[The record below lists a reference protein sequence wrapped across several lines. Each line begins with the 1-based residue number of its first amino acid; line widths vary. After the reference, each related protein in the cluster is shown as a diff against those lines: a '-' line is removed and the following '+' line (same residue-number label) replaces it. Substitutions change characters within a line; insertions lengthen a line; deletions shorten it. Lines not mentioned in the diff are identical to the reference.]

1 MGLTKKSDRLGT
13 EAIIP
18 LLFKL
23 SAPAIV
29 GMLIQSLYNIVDS
42 IYLGRLSKEALA
54 AVSLSFPVQMILVAI
69 GVGTGVGTSSLIS
82 RLLGRGATD
91 RANSVVEHVLLITL
105 FYSIIVTII
114 GVFFSSNIMSI
125 FTDNMFLINLSN
137 SYIRIILI
145 GSLALFFP
153 MVVNNVLRGE
163 GNTFVPMLTMVIGAV
178 LNIILDPF
186 LIFGIGI
193 FPELGIE
200 GAAYATIFSRAVGAI
215 FIAFILFSDRN
226 QIKLSWESFK
236 KFKFDFQIIK
246 NIYQVGFPAMALQL
260 SASVMIAG
268 VNMIIANYN
277 TLAIAVFGI
286 YFRLQSFI
294 FLPIVGLNQ
303 GYMPIVG
310 YNYGHNKPLRMKKTI
325 KYGLMVSFLF
335 TIVGF
340 VIFQVFPRQ
349 LILLFNKNQE
359 LLEIGTVAL
368 KRVSMAFP
376 IMGPALV
383 ASTTFQAVGKG
394 FPSLIHSVTRQIVI
408 LLPLMYLMG
417 EFYGL
422 ATLWLALPIAELI
435 AALIVGVWLFVTM
448 RDVFARMKEKNE
460 RQKRM
465 ESKESL
471 S

>member
-1 MGLTKKSDRLGT
+1 
-13 EAIIP
+13 
-18 LLFKL
+18 
-23 SAPAIV
+23 
-29 GMLIQSLYNIVDS
+29 
-42 IYLGRLSKEALA
+42 
-54 AVSLSFPVQMILVAI
+54 
-69 GVGTGVGTSSLIS
+69 
-82 RLLGRGATD
+82 
-91 RANSVVEHVLLITL
+91 
-105 FYSIIVTII
+105 
-114 GVFFSSNIMSI
+114 
-125 FTDNMFLINLSN
+125 
-137 SYIRIILI
+137 
-145 GSLALFFP
+145 
-153 MVVNNVLRGE
+153 
-163 GNTFVPMLTMVIGAV
+163 
-178 LNIILDPF
+178 
-186 LIFGIGI
+186 
-193 FPELGIE
+193 
-200 GAAYATIFSRAVGAI
+200 
-215 FIAFILFSDRN
+215 
-226 QIKLSWESFK
+226 
-236 KFKFDFQIIK
+236 
-246 NIYQVGFPAMALQL
+246 MALQL

-310 YNYGHNKPLRMKKTI
+310 FNYGHNKPLRMKKKI